1 MTYVRRPVRA
11 YAIAFAALAAAV
23 LLRWVLDPAMGD
35 LFPLVTLFAAVAI
48 AVWAAGWIAAT
59 LVTIVG
65 YLVCAYLFVPP
76 RGSLVIADLQTLV
89 GLAAYLVTCALIIAI
104 GERMLRAQSHAAERG
119 EMLRVTLGSIG
130 DGVITTDT
138 EARITYLNAVAATL
152 TGWTPEEAR
161 GQPLDA
167 VFHIIDEQTRKPI
180 ESPALRALRAG
191 TAVGF
196 ENHATLVHRN
206 GDEHPID
213 DSAAPIVDELGHV
226 SGCVLI
232 FRDVSERRRFE
243 IRDAARLLDARLL
256 ASIVES
262 SDDAIISKSLDGVI
276 RTWNAAA
283 QRLFGHTAEAAVGRH
298 ISLVIPPDRL
308 SEEDQIIASLKAGRR
323 VEHFET
329 ERVRSD
335 GRRIWVSLTIS
346 PIRDDAGNVIGA
358 SKIVRDVTR
367 QREAENER
375 QKFVTLVE
383 NSTDFIGICDLA
395 GVPSFVNRA
404 GLSMVGLADLD
415 EAKRTP
421 VAEFFFPE
429 DRSRIVDE
437 FLPRVARDGHG
448 EIEVRFRHFRSGAA
462 IWMAYKVVRLD
473 DATGKPFGFA
483 TVSQNVTE
491 RRRLED
497 NLRKLA
503 TDLSEVDRR
512 KDEFLATLSHELRNP
527 LAPMRNM
534 LEILKRAGNERGA
547 LPAAVDTMERQL
559 GQLVRLVDDLLDLS
573 RITHNRIGLR
583 RTAVDLGAVIRQA
596 VQSAQP
602 LADGAGHVVDVTL
615 PERPILLHADAVR
628 LTQIFGNLINNAC
641 KYTRPGGRIRVIAE
655 RDGAEA
661 VVSVTD
667 NGIGIPRDKLDT
679 IFDMFSQID
688 RSLERSQGGLGIGL
702 TLVKRLVQMHGG
714 TVHARSEGEGRGS
727 TFVVRLPIPAQLPD
741 AVESPPDMPSKTA
754 APRRILVVD
763 DNRDAASSLAVLL
776 QLAGNETF
784 TAFDG
789 AAALDAVE
797 RHRPDMALLD
807 IGMPRVNG
815 YEACRRI
822 RAMPGGKD
830 IVLVALTGWGQE
842 EDRRKSRDAGFDAH
856 LVKPVAYDALVALLD
871 SLAEGRHP
879 K

>member
-104 GERMLRAQSHAAERG
+104 GKRMLRAQSHAAERG

-213 DSAAPIVDELGHV
+213 DSAAPIVDELRHV

-437 FLPRVARDGHG
+437 FLPRVAREGHG

-473 DATGKPFGFA
+473 EATGKPFGFA

>member
-89 GLAAYLVTCALIIAI
+89 GLAAYLLTCALIIVI
-104 GERMLRAQSHAAERG
+104 GERMLRAQSHAAESG

-196 ENHATLVHRN
+196 ENHATLVHRR

-213 DSAAPIVDELGHV
+213 DSAAPIVDELRNV

-429 DRSRIVDE
+429 DRSRIVDD
-437 FLPRVARDGHG
+437 FLPRVAREGHG